1 MSKNIVIV
9 ILTVLLV
16 GSFYYGFQQKTNA
29 DELVSACEKEKAEL
43 VQTAEKQKMIANEA
57 LKMAEMAQTESMI
70 QRTIAEEQ
78 IKALKN
84 K

>member
-29 DELVSACEKEKAEL
+29 NELVSACEKEKAEL
-43 VQTAEKQKMIANEA
+43 VQTAEKQKMIASEA
-57 LKMAEMAQTESMI
+57 LKMAEMAHTESII

>member
-1 MSKNIVIV
+1 MRKNIIII

-16 GSFYYGFQQKTNA
+16 GSLYYSYQQKTNVDHIVA
-29 DELVSACEKEKAEL
+29 VCEKEKTELTSIAEE
-43 VQTAEKQKMIANEA
+43 QQNRASEA
-57 LKMAEMAQTESMI
+57 LKMAEIARTDAMI
-70 QRTIAEEQ
+70 QRSIAEEQ

>member
-1 MSKNIVIV
+1 MSKNIIII
-9 ILTVLLV
+9 ILSVLLI
-16 GSFYYGFQQKTNA
+16 GSLYYGYQQNA
-29 DELVSACEKEKAEL
+29 NYDKVRSACEKEKAEL
-43 VQTAEKQKMIANEA
+43 VQTAEKQKMIASEA
-57 LKMAEMAQTESMI
+57 LKMAEMAHTESMI